1 MSNIAPREN
10 KILVSILHANCLIP
24 DPLQFGRKDRP
35 FIPGKPLQSK
45 PFNYN

>member
-1 MSNIAPREN
+1 MNNIAPREN
-10 KILVSILHANCLIP
+10 KILVSILHANYLIP
-24 DPLQFGRKDRP
+24 DPLQFGREDRP